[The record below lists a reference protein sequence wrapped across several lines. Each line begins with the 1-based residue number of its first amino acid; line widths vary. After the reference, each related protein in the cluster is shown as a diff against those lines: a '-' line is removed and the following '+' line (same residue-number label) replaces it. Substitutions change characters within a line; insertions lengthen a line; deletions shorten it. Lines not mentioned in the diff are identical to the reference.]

1 MNSDSETPNNNPGS
15 EGKNEG
21 GDGLAPRDCATVDC
35 LLPKPAEGLQRKVGL
50 LSGIS
55 LIVGTVI
62 GSGIFASP
70 RYVMENCGSV
80 GLTLV
85 VWALCGVLG
94 TFGALCYAEL
104 GTAIPLSGAEYSYLY
119 EAFGPLLAFLYS
131 WTAVV
136 VLKPSQVAIIC
147 LAFGAY
153 VIEPI
158 FPGCSDREDL
168 AGLVKILA
176 AIAIGRCSIF
186 SNCYLF
192 IYFLVLPVEV
202 ETCDTHCTEMYE
214 RSCTFQVFDR
224 NLNIFII
231 ICTNAV
237 NCLFPG

>member
-1 MNSDSETPNNNPGS
+1 MSFTNDSDIPNKNADSPQEDRFSNGETQ
-15 EGKNEG
+15 
-21 GDGLAPRDCATVDC
+21 LAPRDCATVDC
-35 LLPKPAEGLQRKVGL
+35 LLSKPVEGLQRKVGL
-50 LSGIS
+50 FSGVA
-55 LIVGTVI
+55 LIVGTII

-70 RYVMENCGSV
+70 RYVMEHCGSV

-94 TFGALCYAEL
+94 TCGALCYAEL

-119 EAFGPLLAFLYS
+119 EAFGPLSAFLYS

-153 VIEPI
+153 VIEPF

-176 AIAIGRCSIF
+176 AVAIG
-186 SNCYLF
+186 
-192 IYFLVLPVEV
+192 
-202 ETCDTHCTEMYE
+202 T
-214 RSCTFQVFDR
+214 
-224 NLNIFII
+224 
-231 ICTNAV
+231 
-237 NCLFPG
+237 